1 MSIEIVKVPDIGD
14 YDSVDVIEVNVAEGD
29 VIAEEDSLIT
39 LETDKASMEVPSPI
53 AGKIVKL
60 TVKVGDKVS
69 QGSAI
74 MEVEVAGDAT
84 AAEPKQE
91 AAPAQQQQ
99 ATAIVDV
106 EVPDI
111 GDYDSVDVIEV
122 SVAVGDEI
130 AEEDSLITL
139 ETDKA
144 SMEVPSPVAG
154 KVVEIVT
161 KVGDKVSQGSLI
173 LKVET
178 GASAPAQTQA
188 PTQQATPAQS
198 ASEEVIDVEVPDIGD
213 YDSVD
218 VIVVSVA
225 VGDEIAEEDSLITL
239 ETDKASMEVP
249 SPVAGEVVEIITK
262 VGDKVS

>member
-39 LETDKASMEVPSPI
+39 LETDKASMEVPSPV

-74 MEVEVAGDAT
+74 MEVEVEGDAT
-84 AAEPKQE
+84 AAESKQE
-91 AAPAQQQQ
+91 AAPAPQQQQ

-154 KVVEIVT
+154 KVVEI
-161 KVGDKVSQGSLI
+161 
-173 LKVET
+173 
-178 GASAPAQTQA
+178 
-188 PTQQATPAQS
+188 
-198 ASEEVIDVEVPDIGD
+198 
-213 YDSVD
+213 
-218 VIVVSVA
+218 
-225 VGDEIAEEDSLITL
+225 
-239 ETDKASMEVP
+239 
-249 SPVAGEVVEIITK
+249 ITK
-262 VGDKVS
+262 VGDKVSG